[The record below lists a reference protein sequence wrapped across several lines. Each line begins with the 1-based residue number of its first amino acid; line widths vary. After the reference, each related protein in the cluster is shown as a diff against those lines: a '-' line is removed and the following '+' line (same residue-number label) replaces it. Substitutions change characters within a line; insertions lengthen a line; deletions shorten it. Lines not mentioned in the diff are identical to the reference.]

1 MVAVAAQP
9 LRIIT
14 NWESMLHPEGQTATS
29 IFFDDDGPWEKLTGD
44 QK

>member
-14 NWESMLHPEGQTATS
+14 NWESLLRRVKQPLPLL
-29 IFFDDDGPWEKLTGD
+29 FDDDGPWGKLTGD